1 MSCVCGACADPN
13 AVDCPGGI
21 QDALLPVID
30 DILCAVESVGAFIKK
45 VSLVTRTWYT
55 DADKTTLATT
65 VGGYA
70 TDVIVAMHPNPTMKD
85 YSQDIRLREGGA
97 VKQGD
102 IILKNVSKN
111 QYAEEDLDGSTSAPN
126 IEKFYLVGA
135 KLYQVINVTEELVTW
150 RVQLRE
156 MSNQTRY

>member
-1 MSCVCGACADPN
+1 MSCVCGGCTDPN
-13 AVDCPGGI
+13 ATNCPGGI
-21 QDALLPVID
+21 QEALLPAID
-30 DILCAVESVGAFIKK
+30 DILCAVESVGAFVKK
-45 VSLVTRTWYT
+45 VSFVTRTWYT
-55 DADKTTLATT
+55 DSAKTTLGTT
-65 VGGYA
+65 VGGFA
-70 TDVIVAMHPNPTMKD
+70 TDVVESMCPNPTMKD
-85 YSQDIRLREGGA
+85 YSQDIRLREGGV

-111 QYAEEDLDGSTSAPN
+111 KYAEEDLDGSTSAPN